1 MKGFAIY
8 ALDGDKLK
16 PRTDYTVR
24 KGGNGFG
31 INENEVCYTLSCVDR
46 HMVGICALS
55 KLERGGALV
64 KEGLFCD

>member
-1 MKGFAIY
+1 MKGFVIY

-31 INENEVCYTLSCVDR
+31 INENEVCYTLSTVDR
-46 HMVGICALS
+46 HMVGICAVSPCSHPLPVPANP
-55 KLERGGALV
+55 KRH
-64 KEGLFCD
+64 